1 MQLVQ
6 QARNHGVT
14 DATVLNALSI
24 VPRHHFVPQE
34 LVNAAFNDSPLPI
47 GHGQTISQP
56 AMVALMAEAAN
67 ISPDDNVL
75 EIGTGS
81 GYGAAILRCLT
92 SKVVT
97 LERLPPLA
105 EQARLTLQ
113 TCKPASSPA
122 KSALQN
128 SKNSILGTVTQ
139 STLTP
144 TDSTL
149 NPATL
154 NPADITFNDITVLE
168 GDGTLGLV
176 DKAPYDAI
184 VVTAAGPAPPP
195 PLVAQLA
202 EGGRLV
208 MPVLTSSPDAHPT
221 QQTHSTQPT
230 QQVQHLIRFTRTTSV
245 NTHADS
251 GSPNATSGQLCEES
265 PILTEEI
272 LMPVRFV
279 PLVGAHGVYAI

>member
-6 QARNHGVT
+6 QARSHGVT

-24 VPRHHFVPQE
+24 VPRHHFVPKE
-34 LVNAAFNDSPLPI
+34 LVSAAFNDSPLPI

-67 ISPDDNVL
+67 ISSGDNVL

-92 SKVVT
+92 NKVVT
-97 LERLPPLA
+97 LERLSPLA
-105 EQARLTLQ
+105 KQARLTLQ
-113 TCKPASSPA
+113 TCKPV
-122 KSALQN
+122 KSTIKN
-128 SKNSILGTVTQ
+128 SKNSILGTVTR
-139 STLTP
+139 P
-144 TDSTL
+144 TL
-149 NPATL
+149 NLADSAL
-154 NPADITFNDITVLE
+154 NPMNVTFSDITVLE
-168 GDGTLGLV
+168 GDGTLGLI
-176 DKAPYDAI
+176 DKSPYDAI

-208 MPVLTSSPDAHPT
+208 MPVLTSSLDAYHQT
-221 QQTHSTQPT
+221 QQT
-230 QQVQHLIRFTRTTSV
+230 QQTQHLIRFTRTVGNDIHSTDSD
-245 NTHADS
+245 NTHTAS
-251 GSPNATSGQLCEES
+251 SHTRSGQLGEKS

-272 LMPVRFV
+272 LMSVRFV
-279 PLVGAHGVYAI
+279 PLVGAHGLYAA